1 MKFVLIAL
9 ALTIPSLSFAEDIQM
24 CKGWDKRCLA
34 DQQRRI
40 DLEED
45 MQNHRKML
53 QTHIDDAVE
62 RERPVLEKLRN
73 KPQISPEVIAVQICR
88 QMAIDE
94 TVFRFG
100 YLNSKHYRTLLD
112 TCMGVK

>member
-9 ALTIPSLSFAEDIQM
+9 ALAIPSLSFAEDIQM

-53 QTHIDDAVE
+53 QAHIDDAVE

-73 KPQISPEVIAVQICR
+73 KPQMDAATFVIHTCR

-94 TVFRFG
+94 TIFRFG

>member
-9 ALTIPSLSFAEDIQM
+9 ALAIPSLSFAEDIQM

-73 KPQISPEVIAVQICR
+73 KPQMDAATFVIHTCR
-88 QMAIDE
+88 QMAIE
-94 TVFRFG
+94 QTLIEFG
-100 YLNSKHYRTLLD
+100 YLKSPNYQKLLKQ
-112 TCMGVK
+112 CIGE